1 MGKENS
7 PPLLARQEQQEQEDQ
22 LGIVIAYHACMQGF
36 CKEDGQAVL
45 ALCQR
50 ALALLSPQ
58 NTFGRFLVYC
68 AQCSSSYLTSIN
80 DAQASI
86 TSMYQGYLIAK
97 EAELHDYAI
106 FAAGITA
113 TAMIGAGQLH
123 QVQRLTQQ
131 AIHLGQMSREG
142 MLPDVGWPMVLQ
154 TEILREWNQ
163 LDTVLS
169 LVQEAIPLC
178 QQTTSK
184 GFILYTLCAYAI
196 LLRVCLSRR
205 EYDAA
210 RAALQQF
217 EHIGASA
224 NQSLYRYLSSLF
236 TTVDQVRLWLACGQ
250 RDRAARWAEELDL
263 RERHGMPFG
272 CEREEVA
279 CARIFLAMD
288 QPTRALERLEPT
300 LQRATAGQ
308 RWGHVIEIRLLQAL
322 TYQMC
327 QQETQALEVLSEAV
341 RLAEPEGYIRSFVDE
356 GAAIEALLYQLR
368 KRDSKSGRTL
378 YLDMLLSA
386 FQQEHVV
393 HAHVGELT
401 KAQPLPEP
409 LSERE
414 LEVLQLLA
422 RGASNQEIAQELV
435 IVVDTVKRHVSH
447 IFSKLGVNNRVQA
460 VRQARTLG
468 MLGEEL

>member
-1 MGKENS
+1 MKKIKSIMPTCGQLHIAEAALSTSLSRQMGKENS
-7 PPLLARQEQQEQEDQ
+7 PPLLARQEQKENGDQ
-22 LGIVIAYHACMQGF
+22 LGAFTAVRACWRGF
-36 CKEDGQAVL
+36 CKEVGQAVL

-123 QVQRLTQQ
+123 QVQRLTHQ

-196 LLRVCLSRR
+196 L
-205 EYDAA
+205 
-210 RAALQQF
+210 
-217 EHIGASA
+217 
-224 NQSLYRYLSSLF
+224 
-236 TTVDQVRLWLACGQ
+236 
-250 RDRAARWAEELDL
+250 
-263 RERHGMPFG
+263 
-272 CEREEVA
+272 
-279 CARIFLAMD
+279 
-288 QPTRALERLEPT
+288 
-300 LQRATAGQ
+300 
-308 RWGHVIEIRLLQAL
+308 
-322 TYQMC
+322 
-327 QQETQALEVLSEAV
+327 
-341 RLAEPEGYIRSFVDE
+341 
-356 GAAIEALLYQLR
+356 
-368 KRDSKSGRTL
+368 
-378 YLDMLLSA
+378 
-386 FQQEHVV
+386 
-393 HAHVGELT
+393 
-401 KAQPLPEP
+401 
-409 LSERE
+409 
-414 LEVLQLLA
+414 
-422 RGASNQEIAQELV
+422 
-435 IVVDTVKRHVSH
+435 
-447 IFSKLGVNNRVQA
+447 
-460 VRQARTLG
+460 
-468 MLGEEL
+468 

>member
-1 MGKENS
+1 M
-7 PPLLARQEQQEQEDQ
+7 
-22 LGIVIAYHACMQGF
+22 
-36 CKEDGQAVL
+36 
-45 ALCQR
+45 
-50 ALALLSPQ
+50 
-58 NTFGRFLVYC
+58 
-68 AQCSSSYLTSIN
+68 
-80 DAQASI
+80 
-86 TSMYQGYLIAK
+86 AK

-106 FAAGITA
+106 FAAGIA
-113 TAMIGAGQLH
+113 GTAMMGGGQLH

-163 LDTVLS
+163 LDTVLY

-263 RERHGMPFG
+263 MGRHGMPVG

-279 CARIFLAMD
+279 WTRIFLTMD

-300 LQRATAGQ
+300 LQRSTAGP
-308 RWGHVIEIRLLQAL
+308 RWGHVIW
-322 TYQMC
+322 
-327 QQETQALEVLSEAV
+327 
-341 RLAEPEGYIRSFVDE
+341 
-356 GAAIEALLYQLR
+356 
-368 KRDSKSGRTL
+368 
-378 YLDMLLSA
+378 
-386 FQQEHVV
+386 
-393 HAHVGELT
+393 
-401 KAQPLPEP
+401 
-409 LSERE
+409 
-414 LEVLQLLA
+414 
-422 RGASNQEIAQELV
+422 
-435 IVVDTVKRHVSH
+435 
-447 IFSKLGVNNRVQA
+447 NR
-460 VRQARTLG
+460 
-468 MLGEEL
+468 